1 MRRAAIPAALW
12 FALALAACDYAAR
25 TSEAAL
31 LAPSPVRL
39 GEIATATAT
48 PLPSSTPLPTATP
61 SPIATPSP
69 TATPL
74 PIATPSPIATPL
86 PTATPSPPPTPVPPS
101 PTPARASEAAGS
113 RPLIVLDGGETTPTV
128 SVGGAA
134 FDVEIA
140 FTPEDRARGLSGRD
154 SLPDGSGML
163 FVFENGQASSF
174 WMREMRFDLDFVWI
188 GDGCEV
194 VDIHARVPAPAAGAS
209 VGDLPIYS
217 SQPPARY
224 NLEIN
229 AGEAAKRG
237 IEIGARARFIGF
249 SGEGATCE

>member
-1 MRRAAIPAALW
+1 MRRAAIPAAALW
-12 FALALAACDYAAR
+12 FALALAACDYAPQ

-39 GEIATATAT
+39 GEIVSPTETPLPTETPSPTAT
-48 PLPSSTPLPTATP
+48 PSPFPTPLPTATP
-61 SPIATPSP
+61 SPSPTPLS
-69 TATPL
+69 TATPV
-74 PIATPSPIATPL
+74 PTSPA
-86 PTATPSPPPTPVPPS
+86 PS
-101 PTPARASEAAGS
+101 PTPSPSATTAGS
-113 RPLIVLDGGETTPTV
+113 RPLIVLDGGDATPTV

-134 FDVEIA
+134 FEVEIA
-140 FTPEDRARGLSGRD
+140 FTPEDRGRGLSGRD
-154 SLPDGSGML
+154 SLADGSGML
-163 FVFENGQASSF
+163 FVFKNGQASSF

-194 VDIHARVPAPAAGAS
+194 VDIHARVPAPAAGTG

-217 SQPPARY
+217 SEPPARY

-237 IEIGARARFIGF
+237 IEIGDRARFIGF
-249 SGEGATCE
+249 SGEGATCQ

>member
-1 MRRAAIPAALW
+1 MAALW
-12 FALALAACDYAAR
+12 FALALAACNYAAQ

-39 GEIATATAT
+39 GEIASAT
-48 PLPSSTPLPTATP
+48 
-61 SPIATPSP
+61 
-69 TATPL
+69 
-74 PIATPSPIATPL
+74 ATPL
-86 PTATPSPPPTPVPPS
+86 PTATPSPSSTPAPTAKPIPTFPAPTATPVPTSPTPLPVATPSPS
-101 PTPARASEAAGS
+101 PTPSQTPAPASTAGS
-113 RPLIVLDGGETTPTV
+113 SPLIVLDGGGTTPTV

-134 FDVEIA
+134 FEVEIA
-140 FTPEDRARGLSGRD
+140 FTPEDRTRGLSGRD
-154 SLPDGSGML
+154 SLADGSGML

-217 SQPPARY
+217 SEPPARY

-237 IEIGARARFIGF
+237 IEIGDRARFIGF
-249 SGEGATCE
+249 SGEGATCQ